1 MTTYIVDKDGKQANA
16 RGLTVPST
24 RHFREAWSLNGN
36 VITEDLTKAK
46 EIFKDK
52 IREVRKP
59 LLETLDVTYMR
70 SLEIGDE
77 SNKAAAITKKNNLRD
92 APAAAAISNATT
104 IDELIAAW
112 DSDTLGSS
120 PYA

>member
-1 MTTYIVDKDGKQANA
+1 MTTFIVDKDGKQANA

-59 LLETLDVTYMR
+59 LLETLDVTYMK
-70 SLEIGDE
+70 SLETGNE
-77 SNKAAAITKKNNLRD
+77 SNKTAAVTKKNNLRN
-92 APAAAAISNATT
+92 APAAAAINNATT

>member
-1 MTTYIVDKDGKQANA
+1 M
-16 RGLTVPST
+16 
-24 RHFREAWSLNGN
+24 
-36 VITEDLTKAK
+36 
-46 EIFKDK
+46 
-52 IREVRKP
+52 RKP

>member
-1 MTTYIVDKDGKQANA
+1 MTTFIVDKDGKQANA
-16 RGLTVPST
+16 SGLTVPST

-36 VITEDLTKAK
+36 VITEDLAAAK

-70 SLEIGDE
+70 SLETGDE
-77 SNKAAAITKKNNLRD
+77 SNKAEAVTKKNNLRN

>member
-1 MTTYIVDKDGKQANA
+1 MTTFIVDKDGNRANA
-16 RGLTVPST
+16 ASVSVPST
-24 RHFREAWSLNGN
+24 RHFRGAWSLNGN

-59 LLETLDVTYMR
+59 LLETLDVTYMK
-70 SLEIGDE
+70 SLESGD
-77 SNKAAAITKKNNLRD
+77 SSDKAAAVTKKNNLRN

>member
-1 MTTYIVDKDGKQANA
+1 MTTFIVDKDGKQASA
-16 RGLTVPST
+16 SGLTVPST

-36 VITEDLTKAK
+36 VITEDLTTAK

-59 LLETLDVTYMR
+59 LLETLDVTYMK
-70 SLEIGDE
+70 SLETGNE
-77 SNKAAAITKKNNLRD
+77 SHKTEAVTKKNNLRN

>member
-1 MTTYIVDKDGKQANA
+1 MTTFIVDKDGKQANA
-16 RGLTVPST
+16 SGLTVPST

-36 VITEDLTKAK
+36 VITEDLAAAK

>member
-1 MTTYIVDKDGKQANA
+1 MTTFIVDKDGKQASA
-16 RGLTVPST
+16 SGLTVPST

-59 LLETLDVTYMR
+59 LLETLDVTYMK
-70 SLEIGDE
+70 SLETGNE
-77 SNKAAAITKKNNLRD
+77 SHKAEAVTKKNNLRD
-92 APAAAAISNATT
+92 APAATAISNATT

>member
-1 MTTYIVDKDGKQANA
+1 MTTFIVDKDGKQASA
-16 RGLTVPST
+16 TGLTVPST

-36 VITEDLTKAK
+36 VITEDLATAK

-59 LLETLDVTYMR
+59 LLETLDVTYMK

-92 APAAAAISNATT
+92 APAATAISNATT

>member
-1 MTTYIVDKDGKQANA
+1 MTTFIVDKDGKKANA
-16 RGLTVPST
+16 SGLTVPST

-36 VITEDLTKAK
+36 VITEDLATAK

>member
-1 MTTYIVDKDGKQANA
+1 MTTFIVDKDGKQANA

-36 VITEDLTKAK
+36 VITEDLTTAK

>member
-1 MTTYIVDKDGKQANA
+1 MTTFIVDKDGKQASA
-16 RGLTVPST
+16 SGLTVPST

-59 LLETLDVTYMR
+59 LLETLDVTYMK
-70 SLEIGDE
+70 SLETGNE
-77 SNKAAAITKKNNLRD
+77 SHKAEAVTKKNNLRD
-92 APAAAAISNATT
+92 APAATAISDATT

>member
-1 MTTYIVDKDGKQANA
+1 MTTFIVDKDGKQASA

-24 RHFREAWSLNGN
+24 RHFRGAWSLNGN
-36 VITEDLTKAK
+36 VITEDLATAK